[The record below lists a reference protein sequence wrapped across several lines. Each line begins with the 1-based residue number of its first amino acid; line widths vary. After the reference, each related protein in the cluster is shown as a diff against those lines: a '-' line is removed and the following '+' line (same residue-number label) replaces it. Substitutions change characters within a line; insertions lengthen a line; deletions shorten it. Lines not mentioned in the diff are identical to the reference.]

1 MCGAIY
7 GEVMQKTDWIAVGAK
22 LLGNY
27 IAVMALIGA
36 GSAVLNTL
44 LTLIFSDR
52 PASVGFFKMLGVILV
67 KFLLFGMI
75 VPATQGAVAWLL
87 LKRTDWCLKKVGFGC
102 EPSQM

>member
-1 MCGAIY
+1 
-7 GEVMQKTDWIAVGAK
+7 MQKKDWVVVGAK
-22 LLGNY
+22 LLGIY

-36 GSAVLNTL
+36 GSAILNTL

-75 VPATQGAVAWLL
+75 VPVVQGAVAWLL
-87 LKRTDWCLKKVGFGC
+87 LKRTDWCLKKVGLGE
-102 EPSQM
+102 EPPQM